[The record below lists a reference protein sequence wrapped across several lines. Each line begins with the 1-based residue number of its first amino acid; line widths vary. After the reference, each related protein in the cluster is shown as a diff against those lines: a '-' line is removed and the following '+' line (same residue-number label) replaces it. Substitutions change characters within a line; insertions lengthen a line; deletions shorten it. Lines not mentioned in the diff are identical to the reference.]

1 MLQYNGLFQIPLTFV
16 VFILFFA
23 AMKQKKETREGTH
36 IMEPEGTNDQSEG
49 GNLEAVVME

>member
-1 MLQYNGLFQIPLTFV
+1 LTFL

-23 AMKQKKETREGTH
+23 AMKQKKEASEGTH

-49 GNLEAVVME
+49 GNLEAVVIE